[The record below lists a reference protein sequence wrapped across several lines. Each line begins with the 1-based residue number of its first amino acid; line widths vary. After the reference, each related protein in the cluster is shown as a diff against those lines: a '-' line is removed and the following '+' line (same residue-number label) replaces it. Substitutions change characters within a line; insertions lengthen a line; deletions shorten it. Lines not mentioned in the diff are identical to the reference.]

1 MRAAHSCLWSTGEC
15 MTYFNL
21 TFTLRFELNY
31 DNSCIILLT
40 HWVTRVLLRLKC
52 MLKWSHTKV
61 VFRSVKI
68 IVKVLCS
75 LINSA
80 LRHFCSE
87 ACTPRVLSTALKV
100 LPTLCS
106 IMNSDAWNFCSGLS
120 LEWSQTRVSINSEIS
135 HDTM

>member
-1 MRAAHSCLWSTGEC
+1 MRVAHSCLWSTGEC

-61 VFRSVKI
+61 VLRSVKI
-68 IVKVLCS
+68 TVTVLCS
-75 LINSA
+75 VINSA

-100 LPTLCS
+100 LPALYS
-106 IMNSDAWNFCSGLS
+106 IMNSDTKILLWALS
-120 LEWSQTRVSINSEIS
+120 
-135 HDTM
+135 